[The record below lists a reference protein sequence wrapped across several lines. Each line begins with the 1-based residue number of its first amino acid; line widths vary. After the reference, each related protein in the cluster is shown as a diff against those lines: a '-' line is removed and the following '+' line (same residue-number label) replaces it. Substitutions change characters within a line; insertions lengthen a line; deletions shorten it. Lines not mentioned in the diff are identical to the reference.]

1 MKETYE
7 KFMERYKA
15 ERNPARNTLIAIEQT
30 VPRFLQFCQAKG
42 RDDINQITGEDII
55 GYLNSLNGNRTSSK
69 KVQKSYISIFMNSC
83 FAYGYLD
90 KKIGPVPYKGPSD
103 VPRAPLKGFTA
114 EEIAL
119 MRRNVGRLGI
129 RERVIFNLISNRP
142 MRVSELVALTVGDVD
157 LEARTFT
164 IYLSKN
170 RKTRILGI
178 PPEALDDLREYIK
191 DGMAAGEER
200 LLGLGLRMME
210 FKIGEMIKMLR
221 VTPNGR
227 GAHAFRHTVIMS
239 MLRKNKIDPAVV
251 ASLAGNTPRTI
262 YSNYSGQ
269 VSIDE
274 QRKAERD
281 FDRGHG
287 GD

>member
-1 MKETYE
+1 MKEIYE
-7 KFMERYKA
+7 KFLERYKA
-15 ERNPARNTLIAIEQT
+15 ERNPARNTLIAIGNAI
-30 VPRFLQFCQAKG
+30 PRFLQFCQGKV
-42 RDDINQITGEDII
+42 RENINQITGEDVV

-69 KVQKSYISIFMNSC
+69 KVQISYISIFMNSC
-83 FAYGYLD
+83 FAYGFLE
-90 KKIGPVPYKGPSD
+90 KKIGPVFYKGPSD

-114 EEIAL
+114 EEISL
-119 MRRNVGRLGI
+119 MKRNVGRLGI
-129 RERVIFNLISNRP
+129 RERIIFNLISNRP

-157 LEARTFT
+157 LVARNFT
-164 IYLSKN
+164 ISISKN
-170 RKTRILGI
+170 RKPRVLGI
-178 PPEALDDLREYIK
+178 PLEAYDDLQEYIK
-191 DGMAAGEER
+191 GDWPKEER
-200 LLGLGLRMME
+200 VFGLKLRAME

-227 GAHAFRHTVIMS
+227 GAHAFRHSVIMS

-262 YSNYSGQ
+262 YSHYSGQ

-281 FDRGHG
+281 FDRAGLEA
-287 GD
+287 